1 MKRLL
6 VALRSATAWRQP
18 AAARRTHK
26 GNPRP
31 CNRAANCQA
40 GRRGPIAAISGPA
53 TIDDALPRSTN
64 PNPHPLYVA
73 LVADRAAPLP
83 RRPLSHFFFCRPH
96 GFAIRRRLMSG
107 FTTLSEEKR
116 KAYQHSYC
124 RRSLFFCPSIPFL
137 LVSSSRLVAVFH
149 VPRVSFV
156 RTRALRKV
164 VSRGYITSPNLASG
178 RDYAAGRKGR
188 GVRPERA

>member
-83 RRPLSHFFFCRPH
+83 RRPLSHFFFVALTALRYADALCLASPRCR
-96 GFAIRRRLMSG
+96 
-107 FTTLSEEKR
+107 KR
-116 KAYQHSYC
+116 KERLINIVTADA
-124 RRSLFFCPSIPFL
+124 LFFSAPLFLSCWFL
-137 LVSSSRLVAVFH
+137 LRVSSRFFMFLEFHLSARAHSGKWCRAV
-149 VPRVSFV
+149 
-156 RTRALRKV
+156 T
-164 VSRGYITSPNLASG
+164 
-178 RDYAAGRKGR
+178 
-188 GVRPERA
+188 